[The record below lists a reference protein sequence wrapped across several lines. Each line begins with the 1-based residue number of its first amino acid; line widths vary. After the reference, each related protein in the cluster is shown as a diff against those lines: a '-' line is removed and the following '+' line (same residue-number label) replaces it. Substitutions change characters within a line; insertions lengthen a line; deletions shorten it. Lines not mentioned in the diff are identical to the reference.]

1 MARLFFAAWP
11 DPAGV
16 ARLEKLAAE
25 LAIVSDGKPVPRQ
38 KAHLTLVFLGEVS
51 AERAQAATEVAKDV
65 RFAPFALTLDCV
77 GSFRGARV
85 AWAGSLAPQVE
96 LARLQADLAGRLA
109 KRGFVLEDRPFA
121 PHATLARRIRK
132 EVPRARIDPIAWTID
147 TFTLVRSETGTG
159 RYEVMESFAA
169 V

>member
-1 MARLFFAAWP
+1 MARLFFAVWP
-11 DPAGV
+11 DTAGA
-16 ARLEKLAAE
+16 ARLEKLAGE
-25 LAIVSDGKPVPRQ
+25 LAIVSEGKPVPRE

-51 AERAQAATEVAKDV
+51 AERAQAASEAAMDV

-96 LARLQADLAGRLA
+96 LAQLQADLAGRLA

-121 PHATLARRIRK
+121 PHATLARQVRK
-132 EVPRARIDPIAWTID
+132 AVPRARIDPVEWTID
-147 TFTLVRSETGTG
+147 AFTLVRSESGTG
-159 RYEVMESFAA
+159 RYAVMESFAA
-169 V
+169 G